1 MTGER
6 DPSEEGQAPIASGK
20 GRRAGRRFG
29 AGTVPAALA
38 VVITATMF
46 VLYLGLTAQQGDP
59 PVSWFTGGLVGC
71 AVLMAYGM
79 TRKAPGRGTALAIAG
94 VVLIIFGFL
103 ALLTIGLPL
112 LMAGVL
118 AVIAAGLSTRGQ
130 A

>member
-6 DPSEEGQAPIASGK
+6 DPSEDGQAPIASRK
-20 GRRAGRRFG
+20 VWRAGRRFD

-46 VLYLGLTAQQGDP
+46 VFVLGLTTQQGGR

-79 TRKAPGRGTALAIAG
+79 ARKAPGRGTVLAIAG
-94 VVLIIFGFL
+94 VVLIVFGFL

-112 LMAGVL
+112 LVAGVL
-118 AVIAAGLSTRGQ
+118 AVIAAGLTTRR
-130 A
+130 